1 MRKILQIIFFAFLS
15 FFYVFAADGAGELRM
30 VTAANF
36 PPYEFYSG
44 KEIVGIDADI
54 MREIAARNGLK
65 LIIEDMK
72 FDSIIAAV
80 QSGKGDVAASAITV
94 TPDRRQMV
102 DFTVAYVSAR
112 QMIIVPVDSL
122 IKNGKDLKGKRIGVQ
137 HGTTGDTYVTE
148 NFHDPQRFDDG
159 SMAVAALLRGKLDAV
174 VLDNEP
180 AMVHSAG
187 NPELKMLEEPLTF
200 EEYAFAIAKNR
211 EPLLK
216 MLNDSLNEM
225 MQDGTINEI
234 RKKYAEKIEETVA
247 ETAAENS
254 GDGGWKSEWHT
265 NFIKNDRWRYLW
277 DGFLVTMQVSV
288 AAVILGVAIG
298 FFVAIIRSTADLNGN
313 WKIADYFC
321 RVYLTV
327 IRGTPVVL
335 QLLIIY
341 FVVFGAVDVSKV
353 LVAIIAFG
361 INSGAYVAEIIRSGI
376 MSIDR
381 GQMEAGRSLGLSYC
395 RTMILIVL
403 PQALKNVLPAL
414 GNEFIVL
421 LKETS
426 VCGFIALQD
435 LTKGGDVIRSQT
447 YNAFL
452 PLIVVA
458 MVYLLLV
465 IIFSKLLEKLEKRLK
480 RNE

>member
-1 MRKILQIIFFAFLS
+1 MKKT
-15 FFYVFAADGAGELRM
+15 VFALFFTVFALIVTQAADKVKELRM
-30 VTAANF
+30 VTSANF
-36 PPYEFYSG
+36 PPYEFYDG
-44 KEIVGIDADI
+44 KRIVGIDADI
-54 MREIAARNGLK
+54 MREIAKRNGMK

-80 QSGKGDVAASAITV
+80 QSGKGDVAAAAITV
-94 TPDRRQMV
+94 TADRMQMV
-102 DFTVAYVSAR
+102 DFSEPYVSAR
-112 QMIIVPVDSL
+112 QMIIVPQNSSV
-122 IKNGKDLKGKRIGVQ
+122 KTGEDLKGKRIGVQ

-148 NFHDPQRFDDG
+148 NFQEPQRFDDG
-159 SMAVAALLRGKLDAV
+159 SLAVAALLRGKVDAV

-180 AMVHSAG
+180 AMVHAAG
-187 NPELKMLEEPLTF
+187 NPELKLLDTPLTF
-200 EEYAFAIAKNR
+200 EEYALAVAKNR
-211 EPLLK
+211 EQLLA
-216 MLNDSLNEM
+216 MLNRTLAEM
-225 MQDGTINEI
+225 KQDGAIEAI
-234 RKKYAEKIEETVA
+234 QKKYTEKIGETVS
-247 ETAAENS
+247 ETAAESAS
-254 GDGGWKSEWHT
+254 GSSWVSEWHT
-265 NFIKNDRWRYLW
+265 NFVKNDRWRYLW
-277 DGFLVTMQVSV
+277 DGFLVTMLVAV
-288 AAVILGVAIG
+288 AAVLLGVAIG
-298 FFVAIIRSTADLNGN
+298 FFVAIIRSTADMTGT
-313 WKIADYFC
+313 WKIADFFC
-321 RVYLTV
+321 RLYLTV

-376 MSIDR
+376 MSVDR
-381 GQMEAGRSLGLSYC
+381 GQMEAGRSLGLSYS
-395 RTMILIVL
+395 RTMILIIL

-435 LTKGGDVIRSQT
+435 LTKGGDIIRSQT

-458 MVYLLLV
+458 MIYLLLV
-465 IIFSKLLEKLEKRLK
+465 IIFSKLLEKFEKRLK
-480 RNE
+480 KNE